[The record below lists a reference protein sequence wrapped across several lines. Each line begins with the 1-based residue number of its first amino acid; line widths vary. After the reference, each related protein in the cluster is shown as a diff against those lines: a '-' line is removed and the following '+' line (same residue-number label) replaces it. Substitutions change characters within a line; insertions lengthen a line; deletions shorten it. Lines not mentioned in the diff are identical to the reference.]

1 MVQNPSS
8 LFPAHMAPATFRK
21 QSPNSSAS
29 CVSILEPAALQ
40 EQRLLKQVIEPY
52 IRNATMIISLIAV
65 ILFVG
70 LVGVALLGGR
80 LGRLLPEEQLSA
92 ESKDAVKLAMGL
104 IATMTAVL
112 LGLLISSAKG
122 TFDTAQSEV
131 MQMAAKVALLDR
143 VLALY
148 GPEAAEARRA
158 LRDAVADAARRAWPA
173 NGSAPVRL
181 DPNEQMG
188 DAVYV
193 AIHRLTPHDD
203 AQRTL
208 KTQAATLMV
217 QLGELR
223 SLLQAQSIPAVSK
236 PLLIALVSWLVVIF
250 FGFSLVAPANATS
263 TLALVAG
270 AFSVACAVFL
280 ILELDHPFAG
290 VIRIPSEPM
299 TNTLNHLAKET
310 S

>member
-1 MVQNPSS
+1 
-8 LFPAHMAPATFRK
+8 
-21 QSPNSSAS
+21 
-29 CVSILEPAALQ
+29 
-40 EQRLLKQVIEPY
+40 
-52 IRNATMIISLIAV
+52 MITSLIGI

-70 LVGVALLGGR
+70 LVGISLLGGR

-104 IATMTAVL
+104 VATMTAVL
-112 LGLLISSAKG
+112 LGLLITSAKG
-122 TFDTAQSEV
+122 TYDTAESQV

-143 VLALY
+143 VLKLY
-148 GPEAAEARRA
+148 GPEATDARHA
-158 LRDAVADAARRAWPA
+158 LRDAVAEGVRRTWPA
-173 NGSAPVRL
+173 KPSSRVRL

-193 AIHRLTPHDD
+193 SVHGLSPHDETQRALK
-203 AQRTL
+203 AQAT
-208 KTQAATLMV
+208 TLMV

-223 SLLQAQSIPAVSK
+223 SLIQAQAVPSVSK

-250 FGFSLVAPANATS
+250 FGFSVVVPANATS

-270 AFSVACAVFL
+270 AFSVACAMFL

-290 VIRIPSEPM
+290 VLRIPSDPM
-299 TNTLNHLAKET
+299 INTLNRLAK
-310 S
+310 